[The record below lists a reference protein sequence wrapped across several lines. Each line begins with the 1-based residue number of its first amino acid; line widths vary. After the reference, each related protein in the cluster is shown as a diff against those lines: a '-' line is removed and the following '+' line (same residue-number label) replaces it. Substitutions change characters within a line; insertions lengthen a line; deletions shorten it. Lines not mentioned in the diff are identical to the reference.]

1 MEQLISLMCFTQEQ
15 LVMRQNCKFL
25 YLISKTKCLYERI
38 RNTGAGISG
47 QVKLE
52 GRSSELMRS

>member
-1 MEQLISLMCFTQEQ
+1 
-15 LVMRQNCKFL
+15 MRQNCKFL

-52 GRSSELMRS
+52 GRSSELMRSLATSDGYALYKLEFG